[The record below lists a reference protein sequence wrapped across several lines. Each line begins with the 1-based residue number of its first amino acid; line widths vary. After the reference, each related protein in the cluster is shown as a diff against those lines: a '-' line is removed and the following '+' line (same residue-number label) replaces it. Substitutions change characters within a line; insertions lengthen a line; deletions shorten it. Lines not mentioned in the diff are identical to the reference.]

1 MKLKNTEL
9 FIEPKELIKKINDDP
24 NFRYKIL
31 DATFYLPDSG
41 LDAEQEFNSEHIKNS
56 AFFDINKIAA
66 SDNSLPHM
74 IPSKNEFSLM
84 MQKLGINKDDV
95 IIFYDNSPF
104 LSSSRGWF
112 LFRYFGHNNILILKG
127 GLKNWKNC
135 NGAVSNE
142 KINPVQGNFEA
153 NMERKELVVNLD
165 QMISKSKNNSTLIL
179 DARSEKRFLG
189 EAKEP
194 RPGLPSGHI
203 PNSKSLP
210 ASDLISN
217 GGYLKSLEE
226 LNEYFLGKNIDKND
240 DIIATCGSGVSA
252 CVISIALYC
261 LGKEDVPIYDGSWTE
276 WASSG
281 QEIKTSV

>member
-1 MKLKNTEL
+1 
-9 FIEPKELIKKINDDP
+9 
-24 NFRYKIL
+24 
-31 DATFYLPDSG
+31 
-41 LDAEQEFNSEHIKNS
+41 
-56 AFFDINKIAA
+56 
-66 SDNSLPHM
+66 M

-84 MQKLGINKDDV
+84 MQKLGVNKDDV

-127 GLKNWKNC
+127 GIKNWKNC

-142 KINPVQGNFEA
+142 KINPVQGDFEA
-153 NMERKELVVNLD
+153 NMERKELVVDLD
-165 QMISKSKNNSTLIL
+165 QMISESKNNSKLIL
-179 DARSEKRFLG
+179 DARSEKRYLG

-194 RPGLPSGHI
+194 RPELPSGHI

-210 ASDLISN
+210 ASDLISSD
-217 GGYLKSLEE
+217 GYLKSLEE
-226 LNEYFLGKNIDKND
+226 LNEYFLDKNINNED

-281 QEIKTSV
+281 QEIGKSV

>member
-9 FIEPKELIKKINDDP
+9 FIEPLELIKKINNDP
-24 NFRYKIL
+24 NFSCKIL
-31 DATFYLPDSG
+31 DATFYLPNSG
-41 LDAEQEFNSEHIKNS
+41 LDAEKEFNEEHIKNS

-74 IPSKNEFSLM
+74 IPSKIEFSLM
-84 MQKLGINKDDV
+84 MQKLGVNKDDV

-127 GLKNWKNC
+127 GIKNWKNC

-142 KINPVQGNFEA
+142 KINPVQGDFEA

-165 QMISKSKNNSTLIL
+165 QMISESKNNSKLIL
-179 DARSEKRFLG
+179 DARSEKRYLG

-194 RPGLPSGHI
+194 RPELPSGHI

-210 ASDLISN
+210 ASDLISSN
-217 GGYLKSLEE
+217 GYLKSLEE
-226 LNEYFLGKNIDKND
+226 LNLF
-240 DIIATCGSGVSA
+240 
-252 CVISIALYC
+252 
-261 LGKEDVPIYDGSWTE
+261 
-276 WASSG
+276 
-281 QEIKTSV
+281 